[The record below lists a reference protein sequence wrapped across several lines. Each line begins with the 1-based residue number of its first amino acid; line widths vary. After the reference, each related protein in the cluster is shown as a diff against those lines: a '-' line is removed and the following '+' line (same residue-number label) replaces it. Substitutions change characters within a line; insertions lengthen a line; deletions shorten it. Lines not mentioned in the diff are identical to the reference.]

1 MNRWL
6 KRALVGAGAGVAL
19 GVAGLL
25 GAASGLVPVN
35 ASGGHWAVTEAVLR
49 FGMRRSV
56 ATHSR
61 GLTAPRLDDPLL
73 VLKGAGHYELGCA
86 PCHGSPSRTA
96 TLARRALPAPPSLTS
111 PQREW
116 SAAELFY
123 IVKHGLKFTGMPAWP
138 SQRRDDEV
146 WAMVALLRALP
157 TMNATTY
164 RRLVDGADQRGE
176 PLREPLGEGVPA
188 LVGENCAHCHGVDG
202 RGRERGAFPSL
213 AGLSE
218 AYLAESLAAY
228 GRGARHSGIM
238 EPIALELRAQ
248 EQRELA
254 RYYAGLPTA
263 EGGAADG
270 AADAAAVERGALIA
284 RRGVPARR
292 VPACV
297 RCHGPGG
304 EARNRMY
311 PALAGQRAEYL
322 ALQLE
327 VFQRGQRGGSAYA
340 GLMTNAVRGMTR
352 AEMSDVA
359 RYYASLGGR

>member
-6 KRALVGAGAGVAL
+6 KRALVGAAAGVAL
-19 GVAGLL
+19 GVAGFV
-25 GAASGLVPVN
+25 GAAAGVVPVN

-49 FGMRRSV
+49 FGMERSV
-56 ATHSR
+56 AMHAR
-61 GLTAPRLDDPLL
+61 GVVAPRLDDPLL

-86 PCHGSPSRTA
+86 PCHGSPSQTTA
-96 TLARRALPAPPSLTS
+96 RLARGSLPRPPSLTS
-111 PQREW
+111 PTREW
-116 SAAELFY
+116 SSAELFY

-157 TMNATTY
+157 TMSATTY
-164 RRLVDGADQRGE
+164 RQLVDGANLTGE
-176 PLREPLGEGVPA
+176 PLREPLGQGVPV
-188 LVGENCAHCHGVDG
+188 LVGETCGHCHGVDG

-218 AYLAESLAAY
+218 AYLAESMAAY

-238 EPIALELRAQ
+238 EPIALELRAT

-254 RYYAGLPTA
+254 RYYAGLPS
-263 EGGAADG
+263 ADG
-270 AADAAAVERGALIA
+270 VAADAAAVERGAAIA

-304 EARNRMY
+304 EARNPMY

-340 GLMTNAVRGMTR
+340 GLMANAVRGMTR

>member
-1 MNRWL
+1 MKRWL
-6 KRALVGAGAGVAL
+6 KRALVGAGSGATL

-25 GAASGLVPVN
+25 VAASGLVPIN
-35 ASGGHWAVTEAVLR
+35 ASGGHWAVTEALLH
-49 FGMRRSV
+49 FAMRRSV
-56 ATHSR
+56 AAHAR
-61 GLTAPRLDDPLL
+61 GIRAPRLDDPLL

-86 PCHGSPSRTA
+86 PCHGSPSQGAPR
-96 TLARRALPAPPSLTS
+96 LARDSLPRPPSLTARRS
-111 PQREW
+111 RW

-157 TMNATTY
+157 WMNAATY
-164 RRLVDGADQRGE
+164 RRLVDGANLTGE
-176 PLREPLGEGVPA
+176 PLREPLGLGVPA
-188 LVGENCAHCHGVDG
+188 LVGQTCGHCHGVDG

-218 AYLAESLAAY
+218 TYLATTMESYA
-228 GRGARHSGIM
+228 RGARHSGIM
-238 EPIALELRAQ
+238 EPIARELRAD
-248 EQRELA
+248 ERRELA
-254 RYYAGLPTA
+254 RYYAGLPRT
-263 EGGAADG
+263 ERTSN
-270 AADAAAVERGALIA
+270 DAAAVARGAEIA
-284 RRGVPARR
+284 RRGVPAQR

-297 RCHGPGG
+297 RCHGPAGG
-304 EARNRMY
+304 VRNPMY
-311 PALAGQRAEYL
+311 PALAGQRAEYV

-352 AEMSDVA
+352 EQMGDVA
-359 RYYASLGGR
+359 RYYASLGGQ